1 MTMPVAGLMQTLGDL
16 LVLAIVLGTAAYGVS
31 SGLFIATIVGMQAL
45 TAVMIALGF
54 FQPCAALLISLDM
67 PPVYA
72 VPVAFGLLALG
83 TAVILRLLIGRYVPS
98 DAVSFEPLVDK
109 VGGGLLGGIAGIIAA
124 GGVLLALSI
133 LPLPATL
140 RLAPDALRF
149 DPGSGLLRTFARVA
163 VPDKTQQQILL
174 DGDLGGE
181 DGNGWAVVTF
191 DEATGVAQYPE
202 KPVPPEPPADGSEP
216 PIFDPPPPGIWSEP
230 FADRNGNGTRD
241 ESEAFLD
248 YVPDGT
254 FTKAALTQPRLP
266 PDHTYVGQSEAF
278 FVGLRERYLNNQW
291 ERWTLTPVSWG
302 DLYPEDL
309 SDEADTD
316 SAASEDA
323 AEEPWQR
330 SRRRLD
336 RE

>member
-1 MTMPVAGLMQTLGDL
+1 MTMPVAELMQTLGDL
-16 LVLAIVLGTAAYGVS
+16 LILAIVLGTAAYGVS
-31 SGLFIATIVGMQAL
+31 SGLFIATLIGMQAL

-54 FQPCAALLISLDM
+54 LQPCAALLISLDM

-83 TAVILRLLIGRYVPS
+83 TAVILRLLIGRYVPA

-109 VGGGLLGGIAGIIAA
+109 VGGGLLGGIAGIIVA

-133 LPLPATL
+133 LPLPSTL
-140 RLAPDALRF
+140 RLAPDTLRF

-163 VPDKTQQQILL
+163 VPDKTQQNILL
-174 DGDLGGE
+174 EGDLGGE
-181 DGNGWAVVTF
+181 DGNGWAVVTV
-191 DEATGVAQYPE
+191 DEATGVARYPE
-202 KPVPPEPPADGSEP
+202 KPVPPEPPADGSKP
-216 PIFDPPPPGIWSEP
+216 APFDPPPTRIWSEP

-241 ESEAFLD
+241 ETEAFLD

-266 PDHTYVGQSEAF
+266 PDHTYVGQSETF

-291 ERWTLTPVSWG
+291 ERWTLTPVTWD
-302 DLYPEDL
+302 DLYPEGL
-309 SDEADTD
+309 S
-316 SAASEDA
+316 SEDDA
-323 AEEPWQR
+323 DSTAGDDTPEEPER
-330 SRRRLD
+330 RRRRLD
-336 RE
+336 LE

>member
-16 LVLAIVLGTAAYGVS
+16 FILAIVLGTAAYGVS
-31 SGLFIATIVGMQAL
+31 SGLFIATIIGMQAL
-45 TAVMIALGF
+45 TAIMLALGF
-54 FQPCAALLISLDM
+54 LQPCAALLISLDM

-83 TAVILRLLIGRYVPS
+83 TAVILRLLIGRYVPA

-124 GGVLLALSI
+124 GGVLLAMSI
-133 LPLPATL
+133 LPLPSTL

-149 DPGSGLLRTFARVA
+149 DPGSSLLRTFARVA

-174 DGDLGGE
+174 EGDLGGE
-181 DGNGWAVVTF
+181 DGTGWAVVTVNQ
-191 DEATGVAQYPE
+191 ETGKPNYP
-202 KPVPPEPPADGSEP
+202 PDGRIPPEPPADGSEP
-216 PIFDPPPPGIWSEP
+216 APFDPPPPGIWSEP
-230 FADRNGNGTRD
+230 FADRNGNGARD

-291 ERWTLTPVSWG
+291 ERWTLTPVTWD

-309 SDEADTD
+309 SDDAKTD
-316 SAASEDA
+316 SAADDDA
-323 AEEPWQR
+323 
-330 SRRRLD
+330 SN
-336 RE
+336 